1 MEYEEHYVEP
11 ESAISFGDNF
21 KVEAKMLL
29 NTEELDAAIAKYV
42 REQTTRQISMLEE
55 TLKKR
60 VQAEVKEAFDYS
72 YKEYSLEKVM
82 KQVVEEKFN
91 EKYPDIVENKVND
104 FASKIGNMKF
114 DDMREFSGRNFQE
127 SAMKKVNAVIDSQ
140 LAEVI
145 KKTKEGIDDYA
156 KNYFARNLFK
166 AMNLMDGLIG
176 DKQEKLS

>member
-1 MEYEEHYVEP
+1 
-11 ESAISFGDNF
+11 
-21 KVEAKMLL
+21 MLL

-42 REQTTRQISMLEE
+42 RDQTTRQISALEE

-60 VQAEVKEAFDYS
+60 VQAEVKEAFDYT
-72 YKEYSLEKVM
+72 YKDYSLEKVM
-82 KQVVEEKFN
+82 RMVIEDKFK
-91 EKYPDIVENKVND
+91 EKYPDVVENKINE
-104 FASKIGNMKF
+104 FATKISNMKF
-114 DDMREFSGRNFQE
+114 DELRDFSSRNFQE
-127 SAMKKVNAVIDSQ
+127 AAMKKVNAVIDSQ